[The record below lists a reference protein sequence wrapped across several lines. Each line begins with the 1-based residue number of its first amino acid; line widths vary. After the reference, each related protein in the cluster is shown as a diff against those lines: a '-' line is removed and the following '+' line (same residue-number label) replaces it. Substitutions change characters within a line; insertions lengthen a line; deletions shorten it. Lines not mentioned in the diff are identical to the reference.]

1 MTVKE
6 MRTRLGITQSEFAEK
21 YNIPIRTIQNWECG
35 SRECPQY
42 VLELL
47 EFKVMYD
54 IENK

>member
-6 MRTRLGITQSEFAEK
+6 MRTRLGLTQSEFAEK

-35 SRECPQY
+35 HRECPQY